1 MVVVPNPD
9 GSTENGINDVAQITF
24 TQYTTVDNSDDIA
37 KAIVAYHDNFDLRE
51 DLGSCFIAYEIFGL

>member
-1 MVVVPNPD
+1 MPNPD
-9 GSTENGINDVAQITF
+9 DSNNNGINDVAAITF

-51 DLGSCFIAYEIFGL
+51 DLGSCSVAYEIMGL